1 MNKLSYSLSNFDIK
15 KYLGNKALIINYKQ
29 LDDIDNLEKFMNYK
43 NINFLI
49 ILYEYEQNY
58 GHWSCV
64 IKNDIQNIFEFFDP
78 YGTKPDV
85 QLNEIPMRLRNQF
98 GLEHPKVAILL
109 YESNKPIVYNNYKLQ
124 QEKNGTNTCGKWVV
138 IRCCTYLLPIET
150 FALLFMQKRQS
161 NNDKELQKIWNNFIR
176 NFI

>member
-29 LDDIDNLEKFMNYK
+29 LDDINNLEKFMNYK

-58 GHWSCV
+58 GHWSCI

-85 QLNEIPMRLRNQF
+85 QLKEIPMRLRNQF

-109 YESNKPIVYNNYKLQ
+109 CES
-124 QEKNGTNTCGKWVV
+124 NTCGKWVV